1 MCATLGVRPRG
12 VILREL
18 LEPYAGR
25 HAVDTQ
31 LGTYCGP
38 VDAYLGL
45 LAELQGELDVAV
57 PTFERALGQC
67 ESAGAVVYATRTRED
82 LARVLRARGS
92 RSDLQ
97 RCRELALEA
106 AKTARTLGL
115 ARLKTRARALLG
127 A

>member
-1 MCATLGVRPRG
+1 M
-12 VILREL
+12 
-18 LEPYAGR
+18 
-25 HAVDTQ
+25 DTQ
-31 LGTYCGP
+31 LGVYAGP

-92 RSDLQ
+92 RGDLQ
-97 RCRELALEA
+97 RCRELAEEA

-115 ARLKTRARALLG
+115 ARLETRARALLG